1 MLKFLLYDLFIRKN
15 ILKTD
20 TNDGIVKMKIGFI
33 GTGKIAYSCIIALV
47 GRGHTITITERNK
60 SISTRL
66 ASEFDDVKIASPQG
80 VIDESDVIF
89 LAIMEDVTETI
100 LNSITFNKNQ
110 TIISFILGVDLKR
123 LQTLCSPAHDIAITI
138 PLPMIEQGNCPLP
151 IYPRNKALSQ
161 LFGKEN
167 FIMELSSEAEL
178 LPFFAATAILSTSLA
193 QLEIAKKWLQKHL
206 DSSEVAESYLV
217 NLMAGTYS
225 GIKKDGVN
233 RIAEELNSLSTKGGL
248 NSQLLNHMRDE
259 GVEDTLYNGLSSLGK
274 RLKLN

>member
-20 TNDGIVKMKIGFI
+20 RNDGIVKMKIGFI

-47 GRGHTITITERNK
+47 GRGHKITITERNK

-123 LQTLCSPAHDIAITI
+123 LQTLCAPAHDIAITI

-151 IYPRNKALSQ
+151 IYPKNKVLSQ

-193 QLEIAKKWLQKHL
+193 QLEIAKKWL
-206 DSSEVAESYLV
+206 
-217 NLMAGTYS
+217 
-225 GIKKDGVN
+225 
-233 RIAEELNSLSTKGGL
+233 
-248 NSQLLNHMRDE
+248 
-259 GVEDTLYNGLSSLGK
+259 
-274 RLKLN
+274 

>member
-20 TNDGIVKMKIGFI
+20 RNDGIVKMKIGFI

-47 GRGHTITITERNK
+47 GRGHKITITERNK

-123 LQTLCSPAHDIAITI
+123 LQTLCAPAHDIAITI

-161 LFGKEN
+161 LFGREN
-167 FIMELSSEAEL
+167 FKE
-178 LPFFAATAILSTSLA
+178 PF
-193 QLEIAKKWLQKHL
+193 E
-206 DSSEVAESYLV
+206 
-217 NLMAGTYS
+217 
-225 GIKKDGVN
+225 
-233 RIAEELNSLSTKGGL
+233 
-248 NSQLLNHMRDE
+248 
-259 GVEDTLYNGLSSLGK
+259 
-274 RLKLN
+274 